1 MDSQEYRQE
10 ISDLAESLV
19 DEMENH
25 DRDSWLEYM
34 HETIDG
40 HSFCIYTAESQ
51 DVIRHSNNDGAAVDN
66 FGADGIVQDGQLNW
80 AMMAY
85 CAIEQ
90 DVLEEIDRQ
99 GHDVNDDDSFGPRS
113 VCDHCGKPF
122 PENGGSLCDD
132 CDGWGDSDDDN
143 DDDGFC
149 ETCKG
154 TGQVLGLNLHQ
165 PCPDCGGDA

>member
-1 MDSQEYRQE
+1 MDSQKYQQA
-10 ISDLAESLV
+10 ISDLA
-19 DEMENH
+19 DET
-25 DRDSWLEYM
+25 L
-34 HETIDG
+34 DG

-51 DVIRHSNNDGAAVDN
+51 DVIRHSNNDGAAADN

-80 AMMAY
+80 GLMAY

-90 DVLEEIDRQ
+90 DVLEEIGRQ
-99 GHDVNDDDSFGPRS
+99 GHDVNDEDSFGPRS

-132 CDGWGDSDDDN
+132 CDGWGDDDDDEDEPVN
-143 DDDGFC
+143 DGFC